1 MALITVYYDGSCP
14 ICRREIAFYQRCRGS
29 GDIVWNDVS
38 VAGSTPLGDGLTCQ
52 AAMARFHVRDHADNL
67 YSGAQAFVKL
77 WLALPTWRW
86 LGVVCSNKPT
96 LWCLE
101 RLYVGFLKIR
111 PAIQRRF
118 R

>member
-1 MALITVYYDGSCP
+1 MALVTVYYDGSCP
-14 ICRREIAFYQRCRGS
+14 LCRKEIAVYQRCRGAEN
-29 GDIVWNDVS
+29 IEWTDVS
-38 VAGSTPLGDGLTCQ
+38 VGEQSCLGAGLTCQ
-52 AAMARFHVRDHADNL
+52 LAMARFHVRDRQDNL

-77 WLALPTWRW
+77 WLELPQWRW
-86 LGVVCSNKPT
+86 LGRLCSNKPT

-111 PAIQRRF
+111 PSIQRRF

>member
-14 ICRREIAFYQRCRGS
+14 LCRKEIAFYQRCKG
-29 GDIVWNDVS
+29 GDRIDWTDVS
-38 VAGSTPLGDGLTCQ
+38 AAGALGPEDGLTCQ
-52 AAMARFHVRDHADNL
+52 AAMARFHVRGPDDHL

-77 WLALPTWRW
+77 WLALPAWRW
-86 LGVVCSNKPT
+86 LGLCCTNRPM